1 MSNGLTNAVQSIQ
14 CDAEDLLQLITLNI
28 GDSLNLSESID
39 CSQCGENHNTKQMF
53 VEVLG
58 NIIEEARGLEKSF
71 EFVENKIIN
80 LWE

>member
-39 CSQCGENHNTKQMF
+39 CSQCGENHNIKQMF

-58 NIIEEARGLEKSF
+58 NIIEEAQGLEKSF
-71 EFVENKIIN
+71 EFVENN
-80 LWE
+80 

>member
-1 MSNGLTNAVQSIQ
+1 MAGGVNMSNGLTNAVQSIQ

-39 CSQCGENHNTKQMF
+39 CSQCGENHNIKQMF

-58 NIIEEARGLEKSF
+58 NIIEEAQGLEKSF
-71 EFVENKIIN
+71 EFVENN
-80 LWE
+80 